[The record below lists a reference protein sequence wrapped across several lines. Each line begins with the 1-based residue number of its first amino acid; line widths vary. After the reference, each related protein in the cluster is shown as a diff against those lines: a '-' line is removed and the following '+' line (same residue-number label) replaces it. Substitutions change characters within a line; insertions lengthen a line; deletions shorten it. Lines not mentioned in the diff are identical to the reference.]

1 MLKKVGLLISLVF
14 VVGLLAAC
22 SSGETTVKVDEV
34 VSKLKEAGLEAENPT
49 EITKDDV
56 GMAPMR
62 FEEGRRILV
71 PSLGGDNGGRVFVFK
86 DTDDLQE
93 MKSYYDELGKSSAML
108 FSHTHANDH
117 VLIQMNGDMEQAEF
131 DKYAK
136 VIDELQTR
144 K

>member
-1 MLKKVGLLISLVF
+1 MKKVGLLISLLI

-22 SSGETTVKVDEV
+22 SSGEPTVKVDDV
-34 VSKLKEAGLEAENPT
+34 VAKFKEAGLEAESPT
-49 EITKDDV
+49 EITKDDL

-71 PSLGGDNGGRVFVFK
+71 PSLGDDNGGRVFVFK
-86 DTDDLQE
+86 DKGDLE
-93 MKSYYDELGKSSAML
+93 ELKSYYDELGKSSAML
-108 FSHTHANDH
+108 FSYTHANDH

-136 VIDELQTR
+136 VIDEL
-144 K
+144 